1 MSNEKTGY
9 KSSDWRPGAVRNVV
23 IATAS
28 KLAKYEI
35 SAPPLHFFEVL
46 ADHAEEIA
54 NEAIAEAINA
64 KEDEAEVALSN
75 LSAAK
80 RLLEEVSDDLFLSI
94 EQADDAVL
102 ARLAAYLVLEGSDG
116 YNKLSYH
123 LAWGAHRDPEWG
135 TIWSIR
141 QDVRDLTPAF
151 IFKVCMKGDT
161 RLLGVEC
168 HAPIRRLPDD
178 LFDRLRAR
186 TVIVSGIPIL
196 AFAPAEIEADAPAC
210 VSEIACALSILA
222 HELLALHNIEPP
234 VTRDFRPKA
243 EP

>member
-9 KSSDWRPGAVRNVV
+9 RSSDWHHGAVRNVV

-35 SAPPLHFFEVL
+35 NVPPSHFFEAL

-64 KEDEAEVALSN
+64 KQDEAEVALSN
-75 LSAAK
+75 LSVAK
-80 RLLEEVSDDLFLSI
+80 RLLEVGDDLFLSI
-94 EQADDAVL
+94 EQANDAVL
-102 ARLAAYLVLEGSDG
+102 ARLAAYLLLEGSDG
-116 YNKLSYH
+116 YNELSYH

-135 TIWSIR
+135 TIWGIR

-168 HAPIRRLPDD
+168 HAPIRRLPNE

-186 TVIVSGIPIL
+186 TVIVSGIPII
-196 AFAPAEIEADAPAC
+196 AFAPAEIEADVSAC
-210 VSEIACALSILA
+210 VSEIECALSILA
-222 HELLALHNIEPP
+222 HELLALNNIEPP
-234 VTRDFRPKA
+234 LTRDFRPKA

>member
-1 MSNEKTGY
+1 MSNEKNGY
-9 KSSDWRPGAVRNVV
+9 KSSDWHHGAVRNVV

-35 SAPPLHFFEVL
+35 NVPPLHFFEAL

-64 KEDEAEVALSN
+64 KQDEAEVALSN
-75 LSAAK
+75 LSVAK
-80 RLLEEVSDDLFLSI
+80 RLLEVGDDLFLSI
-94 EQADDAVL
+94 EQANDAVL
-102 ARLAAYLVLEGSDG
+102 ARLAAYLLLEGSDG
-116 YNKLSYH
+116 YNELSYH

-135 TIWSIR
+135 TIWGIR

-168 HAPIRRLPDD
+168 HAPIRRLPDE

-186 TVIVSGIPIL
+186 TVIVSGIPIF
-196 AFAPAEIEADAPAC
+196 AFAPAEIEADASAC
-210 VSEIACALSILA
+210 VSEIDCALSILA
-222 HELLALHNIEPP
+222 HELLALNNIGPP
-234 VTRDFRPKA
+234 LTRDFRPKA
-243 EP
+243 EL